1 MSNEIIY
8 VDFKQY
14 RNGGRGKAIN
24 RGAARLHYVTKDSD
38 RIKNPYYCITLN
50 NEISKEI
57 RDKGVPYLRLGN
69 NPFTGEIYLV
79 FCKEETSDAVKISF
93 GRGHSNC
100 ISIYSKG
107 LVERVMDFL
116 KTPKENAEDYLLN
129 IGENKSRIADVVCLQ
144 INKFNV

>member
-1 MSNEIIY
+1 MNEIIF
-8 VDFKQY
+8 VDFNQHK
-14 RNGGRGKAIN
+14 NGGRGRAIN

-38 RIKNPYYCITLN
+38 RIKNSYYCITLN
-50 NEISKEI
+50 NEISEEI

-79 FCKEETSDAVKISF
+79 FCKEETPDAAKISF
-93 GRGHSNC
+93 GRGNSKC

-107 LVERVMDFL
+107 LVEKVMEFL
-116 KTPKENAEDYLLN
+116 EIPKENDVEYLLN
-129 IGENKSRIADVVCLQ
+129 IGENKSRVADAVCLQ

>member
-1 MSNEIIY
+1 MDEFIY

-14 RNGGRGKAIN
+14 RSGGRGKAIN
-24 RGAARLHYVTKDSD
+24 RGAARLHYVTKDSE
-38 RIKNPYYCITLN
+38 RTKNPYYCITLN

-57 RDKGVPYLRLGN
+57 REKDVPYLRLRKN
-69 NPFTGEIYLV
+69 TITGEIYLI
-79 FCKEETSDAVKISF
+79 FCKEETSDAAKISF
-93 GRGHSNC
+93 GRGRSNC

-107 LVERVMDFL
+107 LVERVIDFL
-116 KTPKENAEDYLLN
+116 EISKENAEDYLLN